1 MTANQIP
8 TIVNEWIAHFEN
20 ETGHKPT
27 DTAIRIASLSYELGR
42 QMADRGHHDKQ
53 IGREPLPFS
62 SFEAQART
70 IIAGT
75 TDAAVKCANVVAQL
89 LHDNYMIG
97 YNGKNQ

>member
-8 TIVNEWIAHFEN
+8 AIVNEWIAHFES
-20 ETGHKPT
+20 ETGHRPT

-53 IGREPLPFS
+53 IGREPLPFAT
-62 SFEAQART
+62 FEATAWC

-75 TDAAVKCANVVAQL
+75 TDTAIKCGNVVAQL
-89 LHDNYMIG
+89 LYDKYMIG